1 MKWGEIREAQ
11 GGGYPKPRKT
21 AHETRFL
28 KKYFF
33 LIEYQYST
41 F

>member
-1 MKWGEIREAQ
+1 MKWGEKGDVQ
-11 GGGYPKPRKT
+11 TGGYPKPRKT
-21 AHETRFL
+21 AHETRFS

-33 LIEYQYST
+33 LVEYQYST